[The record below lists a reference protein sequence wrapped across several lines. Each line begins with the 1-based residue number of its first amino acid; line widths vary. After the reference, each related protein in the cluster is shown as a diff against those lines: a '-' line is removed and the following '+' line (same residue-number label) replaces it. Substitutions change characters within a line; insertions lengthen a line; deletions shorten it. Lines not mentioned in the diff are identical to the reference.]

1 MYKFFMHVWKSQ
13 GFFLSANV
21 TLDAPYILESIWLDK
36 KNGHAH

>member
-1 MYKFFMHVWKSQ
+1 MYESLR
-13 GFFLSANV
+13 FFLSANV